1 MMVHVGVQQVWGGV
15 LASSNTAEAGQF
27 PAFPV
32 PLKVQLSQIKSKN
45 MGGSSCV
52 EGSPSV
58 DYLPEW
64 CL

>member
-32 PLKVQLSQIKSKN
+32 PLKVQLSQIKSNN
-45 MGGSSCV
+45 MGRSSYV
-52 EGSPSV
+52 LKGV
-58 DYLPEW
+58 L
-64 CL
+64 